1 MASDLRKL
9 KEMEQKL
16 IQNNFN
22 FELPTLVLSE
32 VVLAYLSTK
41 YSSAVIQWV
50 SKSIPNSIFVEFEQF
65 QTDTTFS
72 SVMTDHF
79 IRLGSPLKTIF
90 DLPNISDRRNRL
102 EKAGFDTIELFP
114 MMDIELVMR
123 DLEPF
128 DEYEA
133 LHAVLK
139 HYYLGMSCNTEQNHG
154 FIAEIID
161 KLNIRKREYPLVD
174 FKWKF
179 ANKNGES
186 TRRSFHSTTSNGNEV
201 LIFGGFGSDTDE
213 NAHKKLTS
221 MVKIPIDQNQSAVL
235 DVINDV
241 TFEAV
246 SPVTLCFTNGTTLVY
261 GGRKSP
267 YKVNLEYKQ
276 LNSDMKVHVN
286 LPENLIGSYRTAVC
300 SIGPDH
306 FVQFGGRGNPKG
318 SFSSSLYEIKLVGN
332 EIIGTELTP
341 NDNDCSLPPL
351 ASSTVTFLNGKI
363 WIIGGLF
370 ENGSISNKIFKV
382 ENESSGYRIVETAT
396 MKFAIYGHTATVY
409 NNQIVIC
416 GGISDISYDDDY
428 IIMLTDDNEC
438 SIERIRF
445 DGERCLMHG
454 HGMIKRDDKIE
465 IIGGGNNCFSFGTHL
480 NYLQTL
486 IERIQS

>member
-16 IQNNFN
+16 VQNNFN
-22 FELPTLVLSE
+22 FEQPTLVLSE

-41 YSSAVIQWV
+41 YSSAVINWV

-90 DLPNISDRRNRL
+90 DLPNISDRRDRL
-102 EKAGFDTIELFP
+102 EKAGFNRIQLFP
-114 MMDIELVMR
+114 MMDIGLVMR

-139 HYYLGMSCNTEQNHG
+139 HYYLGMSCNTEENNA
-154 FIAEIID
+154 FITEIID
-161 KLNIRKREYPLVD
+161 KLNIRQRNYPLVD
-174 FKWKF
+174 YKWKF
-179 ANKNGES
+179 VSKNGEN
-186 TRRSFHSTTSNGNEV
+186 TRRSFHSTIFNGEEV
-201 LIFGGFGSDTDE
+201 LVFGGFGSDTDE
-213 NAHKKLTS
+213 GAHKKLTS
-221 MVKIPIDQNQSAVL
+221 SVKMDHHGSVTTTDA
-235 DVINDV
+235 V

-246 SPVTLCFTNGTTLVY
+246 SPVTLSFTNGTILVY

-267 YKVNLEYKQ
+267 YKVNLEYKP
-276 LNSDMKVHVN
+276 LNSDVKIN
-286 LPENLIGSYRTAVC
+286 LPENLICSYRTAVC

-318 SFSSSLYEIKLVGN
+318 SFSSSLFEIKLVGN
-332 EIIGTELTP
+332 EIIGTEIEP
-341 NDNDCSLPPL
+341 IDSKSLPQL
-351 ASSTVTFLNGKI
+351 ASSTATFVDGKI
-363 WIIGGLF
+363 WIVGGLF
-370 ENGSISNKIFKV
+370 ENGSISNKVFKV
-382 ENESSGYRIVETAT
+382 EIQSQRYKIVDTFT
-396 MKFAIYGHTATVY
+396 LKFGIYGHTADVH
-409 NNQIVIC
+409 NSNGIVIC

-428 IIMLTDDNEC
+428 IIIITNENEC
-438 SIERIRF
+438 SIERIQF
-445 DGERCLMHG
+445 GEERCLMHG
-454 HGMIKRDDKIE
+454 HGMIKRGDKIE

-480 NYLQTL
+480 NPLQTL

>member
-16 IQNNFN
+16 IKNNFN
-22 FELPTLVLSE
+22 FEQPTLVLSE

-41 YSSAVIQWV
+41 YSSGVINWV

-90 DLPNISDRRNRL
+90 DLPNISDRRERL
-102 EKAGFDTIELFP
+102 DNAGFNRKELFP
-114 MMDIELVMR
+114 MMDVELVMK

-139 HYYLGMSCNTEQNHG
+139 HYYLGMSCKTEENG
-154 FIAEIID
+154 VLIAEIID
-161 KLNIRKREYPLVD
+161 KLNIRRRNYPQIEY
-174 FKWKF
+174 KWKF
-179 ANKNGES
+179 LSKNGES
-186 TRRSFHSTTSNGNEV
+186 TRRSFHSTIFNSNEFLV
-201 LIFGGFGSDTDE
+201 FGGFGSDTDDGS
-213 NAHKKLTS
+213 HKKLTS
-221 MVKIPIDQNQSAVL
+221 VVRMDQNGCVKAT
-235 DVINDV
+235 DDV

-246 SPVTLCFTNGTTLVY
+246 SPVTLRFTNGAVLVY

-276 LNSDMKVHVN
+276 LYSDLKVN
-286 LPENLIGSYRTAVC
+286 LPEKLMGSYRTAVC
-300 SIGPDH
+300 SIGTDH

-318 SFSSSLYEIKLVGN
+318 SFSSSLFEIKCIDN
-332 EIIGTELTP
+332 EIIGTELFAV
-341 NDNDCSLPPL
+341 DEHRLPEL
-351 ASSTVTFLNGKI
+351 ASSTVTFFEGQI
-363 WIIGGLF
+363 WVIGGLD
-370 ENGSISNKIFKV
+370 ENGIISNKLFKL
-382 ENESSGYRIVETAT
+382 EILSNGYRIMEERTLQ
-396 MKFAIYGHTATVY
+396 FAIYGHTAAVW
-409 NNQIVIC
+409 NNRIAIC

-428 IIMLTDDNEC
+428 IIMIPSNDNDEC

-454 HGMIKRDDKIE
+454 HGMIKRDDGRIE

-480 NYLQTL
+480 NPLQTI
-486 IERIQS
+486 IERC